1 MKYLYTNGCSF
12 TWGGGF
18 EDDFLQ
24 EHGYDFFD
32 SKEVSSKLGVGD
44 KSGWLE
50 SSQPN
55 SEEFE
60 NWRCDNTWPK
70 HTASELDLKIIKDE
84 SLGGSSNAR
93 IIRTTIDSFKGFIK
107 SGKEMDTLAL
117 IQLTDSTRFDLYSNY
132 SKERILGKVDVWDWH
147 PNKNPKEKNALKEF
161 FECFVD
167 SETCDKHLIEQIIL
181 LQSFFKVYGI
191 RYKFIWGWSY
201 PLDKDLYELV
211 DLDNF
216 VFSGNQSMINFMWD
230 NYNQD
235 CYESRHLRPSG
246 HEIWGQTLARD
257 LWETQL

>member
-18 EDDFLQ
+18 EEDFLDEIGQ
-24 EHGYDFFD
+24 DYFD
-32 SKEVSSKLGVGD
+32 RRSSALRLGIGN

-50 SSQPN
+50 SSQPHGK
-55 SEEFE
+55 EFE

-70 HTASELDLKIIKDE
+70 YTASELDLEIIKDD
-84 SLGGSSNAR
+84 SLGGSSNER
-93 IIRTTIDSFKGFIK
+93 IVRTTIDSFKGFIK
-107 SGKEMDTLAL
+107 SGKQKDILAL

-132 SKERILGKVDVWDWH
+132 SKERILAKVDVWDWH

-167 SETCDKHLIEQIIL
+167 SEVCDEHLIEQIIL
-181 LQSFFKVYGI
+181 LQSFFKLYDI
-191 RYKFIWGWSY
+191 KYKFIWGWSY
-201 PLDKDLYELV
+201 PQNTDIFDLV
-211 DLDNF
+211 DLNNF
-216 VFSGNQSMINFMWD
+216 IFDGNQSMINFMWD

-246 HEIWGQTLARD
+246 HEIWGKALSI
-257 LWETQL
+257 EI